1 MARSKHS
8 KKEVE
13 KVLQAAEALGW
24 TIIMRQGKG
33 HAWGLLR
40 CPKPTDECR
49 CGQYCQIT
57 IHSTPKNPGSHA
69 AKLMGKVHGCINR

>member
-33 HAWGLLR
+33 HAWALEM
-40 CPKPTDECR
+40 PKT
-49 CGQYCQIT
+49 
-57 IHSTPKNPGSHA
+57 N
-69 AKLMGKVHGCINR
+69 